1 MGLYLIKNFLHIKR
15 NNHQDEKTTHRMGE
29 NLCKQFIKGLISRI
43 YKELKKLD
51 TKRIIQL
58 TNRQMYLKEVVKRS
72 K

>member
-1 MGLYLIKNFLHIKR
+1 MGLYLIKNFLHIKG
-15 NNHQDEKTTHRMGE
+15 NNRQNEKITHRMGE

-58 TNRQMYLKEVVKRS
+58 TNGQMYLKEVVKRS

>member
-1 MGLYLIKNFLHIKR
+1 M
-15 NNHQDEKTTHRMGE
+15 
-29 NLCKQFIKGLISRI
+29 KGLISRI

>member
-1 MGLYLIKNFLHIKR
+1 MGLYLIKNFLHIKG
-15 NNHQDEKTTHRMGE
+15 NNHQDEKTTHRMEE
-29 NLCKQFIKGLISRI
+29 NLCKQFMKGLISRI